1 MGCAVDRTNVASG
14 GEQLVEGV
22 GSGRGWG
29 GGVRSFSSEPLELL
43 WEAEKVYKH
52 TGGLCSPAEPQQS
65 LFRVDVISVPLDEE
79 KNHSYIYVCRHHC
92 YHTGMFSS
100 VCVCV
105 GGGS

>member
-1 MGCAVDRTNVASG
+1 M
-14 GEQLVEGV
+14 
-22 GSGRGWG
+22 G
-29 GGVRSFSSEPLELL
+29 GGVHSFSSEPLELL

-65 LFRVDVISVPLDEE
+65 LFRADVISVPLDEE

-100 VCVCV
+100 GGGGV
-105 GGGS
+105 GGGGHEWDSYIL